1 MVFTPFPTW
10 ELKLECF
17 LNITD
22 CSHGRGGFY
31 FPAQLLESRLSNF
44 PIAMIVNLES
54 CSHDQESASSRP
66 GLYVKSKDK
75 IALKSIINVNLCF
88 RSRSINTDNGPLNL
102 TWLSS
107 PLKLH
112 LCVSAHMAYI
122 RTQFVMY
129 INTNPVLQDLC
140 YHSFQDCLSWSLF
153 SIRSCSV
160 WKQSYM

>member
-10 ELKLECF
+10 ELKLEWF

-22 CSHGRGGFY
+22 CSHGGGFY
-31 FPAQLLESRLSNF
+31 FPPQLLESRLSNF
-44 PIAMIVNLES
+44 PIEMIVYLES

-66 GLYVKSKDK
+66 GLYIKSKDK
-75 IALKSIINVNLCF
+75 IALKRITDVNRCF
-88 RSRSINTDNGPLNL
+88 RSRSINTDNGPLNS

-112 LCVSAHMAYI
+112 LCVSARMTYI

-140 YHSFQDCLSWSLF
+140 YHSSQDCLGSSLF
-153 SIRSCSV
+153 SIRTCSV
-160 WKQSYM
+160 WKQSYT